1 MPGAPATYGT
11 ALATYMSRRT
21 LDTAGRKRFS
31 GAIARADRWLTAT
44 KPANLTDAAA
54 LLLARPGRRDC
65 MELILASQTSDGG
78 WGPQPKLPAEA
89 FDTALVLLALVEA
102 RGPAAAIQRGR
113 EFLLRTQDAS
123 GAWPETTRPSG
134 GVSYAERISTA
145 GWVTY
150 ALLVS
155 GSQ

>member
-21 LDTAGRKRFS
+21 LDTADRKRF
-31 GAIARADRWLTAT
+31 AAPIARSDAWLART
-44 KPANLTDAAA
+44 KPANITDAAA
-54 LLLARPGRRDC
+54 LLLARPERRDC
-65 MELILASQTSDGG
+65 MDLILTAQTSDGG

-89 FDTALVLLALVEA
+89 FDTALAILALVEA
-102 RGPAAAIQRGR
+102 RGPAAVIRRAR
-113 EFLLRTQDAS
+113 EFLIRTQDNA

-150 ALLVS
+150 ALLIS
-155 GSQ
+155 GAP